1 MTEKKFANNIN
12 NKILL
17 FENKNIYYFLS
28 FLLVR
33 FPVIL
38 YLNVL
43 LKCFVKIQVW
53 LKTVKY
59 MRLPG
64 WRPND
69 VLYRWHR
76 DMKFNNTRKN
86 KCLCFCGR
94 NVNGC
99 LSFRYR
105 GYSNEMDQ
113 VTTCTKGSKDPKAL
127 HRCLIRTLL
136 IPC

>member
-64 WRPND
+64 
-69 VLYRWHR
+69 
-76 DMKFNNTRKN
+76 
-86 KCLCFCGR
+86 
-94 NVNGC
+94 
-99 LSFRYR
+99 
-105 GYSNEMDQ
+105 
-113 VTTCTKGSKDPKAL
+113 
-127 HRCLIRTLL
+127 
-136 IPC
+136 